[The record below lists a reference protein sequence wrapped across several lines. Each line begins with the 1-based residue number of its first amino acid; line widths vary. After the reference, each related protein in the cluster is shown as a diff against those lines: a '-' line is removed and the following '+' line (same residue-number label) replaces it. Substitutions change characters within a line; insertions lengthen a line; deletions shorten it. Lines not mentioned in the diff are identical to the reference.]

1 MSRGVILLLDADA
14 EDRRSMLS
22 RKFG

>member
-14 EDRRSMLS
+14 EDGRSMLS